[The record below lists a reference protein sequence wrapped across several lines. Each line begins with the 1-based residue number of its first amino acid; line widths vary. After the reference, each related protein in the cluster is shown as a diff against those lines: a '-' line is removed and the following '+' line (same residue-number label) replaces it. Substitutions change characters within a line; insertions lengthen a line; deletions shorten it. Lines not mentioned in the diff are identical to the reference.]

1 MDLWGGLLLMKTKL
15 TLQRESQITISHDK
29 FGVEIK
35 EVNQM
40 DDEFIIG
47 ISYDRLEKV
56 IACLHQIHMK
66 RQNKEWRQ

>member
-1 MDLWGGLLLMKTKL
+1 
-15 TLQRESQITISHDK
+15 
-29 FGVEIK
+29 
-35 EVNQM
+35 M

-66 RQNKEWRQ
+66 RQNKEWKE

>member
-1 MDLWGGLLLMKTKL
+1 MKPKL

-40 DDEFIIG
+40 DEESIIS
-47 ISYDRLEKV
+47 ISYERLEKV

-66 RQNKEWRQ
+66 RQNKEWKE

>member
-1 MDLWGGLLLMKTKL
+1 MNKPKL
-15 TLQRESQITISHDK
+15 TFERESKITIHQYK
-29 FGVEIK
+29 QGVIIR

-66 RQNKEWRQ
+66 RQNDKDQATRGA